1 MKILVENPVL
11 EEIVVQDK
19 VDHAMRV
26 YQINLATP
34 QTIKGNFG
42 QILTQH
48 ITFDEF
54 TVWHH
59 VLNIKNTV
67 KVYAHPPEESLPII
81 FALKGSVPPII
92 NGEEKCHI
100 SEGQCL
106 IASLNIS
113 ERKDIEPGDY
123 EFLHVDIKPFLLESL
138 TGIFPILGDA
148 FPLLHNPK
156 TEYRAVIPIKAL
168 LRIHSLLKNEAGEMT
183 GKLIM
188 ESTVKQI
195 LLYTIEELSRKRING
210 VLLPLKEKQ
219 KLEAVKSFI
228 TNNLQGKL
236 TIERL
241 GRQFGMATTSLKVN
255 FRRLFHTTIHSYIID
270 RKIEMAKLLLEEG
283 ETITDIA
290 EKVGYPETTN
300 FVRVFKNQ
308 TGFTPA
314 SYREKKTRPN

>member
-1 MKILVENPVL
+1 MKILIENPEFEQV
-11 EEIVVQDK
+11 IVQPE
-19 VDHAMRV
+19 VDSALHVHR
-26 YQINLATP
+26 IHLATA

-42 QILTQH
+42 HILTQY
-48 ITFDEF
+48 ITFNDF

-59 VLNIKNTV
+59 VLSIKNTV
-67 KVYAHPPEESLPII
+67 KVYTHAHEEGLPII
-81 FALKGSVPPII
+81 FALKGSVPPLI
-92 NGEEKCHI
+92 NSEEKCHI

-106 IASLNIS
+106 ISSL
-113 ERKDIEPGDY
+113 DIAEGKSIVPGDY
-123 EFLHVDIKPFLLESL
+123 EFLYVDIKPALLASL
-138 TGIFPILGDA
+138 TDI
-148 FPLLHNPK
+148 FPLLEEGRHLVNNPR
-156 TEYRAVIPIKAL
+156 TEYRAVIPVKAL
-168 LRIHSLLKNEAGEMT
+168 LRIHSLLKNEAGETT
-183 GKLIM
+183 GRLIM
-188 ESTVKQI
+188 EATVKQI
-195 LLYTIEELSRKRING
+195 ILYTVEELSKKRING

-219 KLEAVKSFI
+219 KLEAVRSFI
-228 TNNLQGKL
+228 TNNLEGKL

-241 GRQFGMATTSLKVN
+241 GKQFGIATTSLKVN

-283 ETITDIA
+283 ETITEIA